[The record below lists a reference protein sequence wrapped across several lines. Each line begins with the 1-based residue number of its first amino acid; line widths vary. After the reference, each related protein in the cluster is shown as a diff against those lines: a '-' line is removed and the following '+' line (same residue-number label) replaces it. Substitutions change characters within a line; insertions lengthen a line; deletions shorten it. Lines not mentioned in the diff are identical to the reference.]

1 MKKILLYATIL
12 TLTCITQ
19 SCNSPEMGEP
29 IDTRI
34 VLIHFDDADSK
45 NYVVALFEH
54 IWTGNDSLYI
64 LQIQKVWGRPCIE
77 DSLSR
82 VPYIELDN
90 GYLLVKRQWSRQFAY
105 IVDHLQKEDLFLLT
119 NQHWEE
125 LETSPDSVAIS
136 DSASYAPAHMEGY
149 LFYPEAIEGTLYG
162 KRLIDQDYTWGS
174 DYMKRY
180 HFDFICCCDEDSAR
194 LAERDRQDALLNE
207 WAEMINQIIQKGL
220 FEKMLSYKNIPVKD
234 L

>member
-1 MKKILLYATIL
+1 MKKFLFYATIL

-29 IDTRI
+29 MDTEI
-34 VLIHFDDADSK
+34 VLVHFDNADSK

-54 IWTGNDSLYI
+54 IWTGKDSLVLAPMHRFASSSPCLEDI
-64 LQIQKVWGRPCIE
+64 LN
-77 DSLSR
+77 R

-90 GYLLVKRQWSRQFAY
+90 GYLLINRQWSNQFAHVIY
-105 IVDHLQKEDLFLLT
+105 ASSRNSVFLLT
-119 NQHWEE
+119 NQRWEE
-125 LETSPDSVAIS
+125 QETSPDFVAIS

-149 LFYPEAIEGTLYG
+149 LLRPEVIEETLYN
-162 KRLIDQDYTWGS
+162 KRLVNQDYTWGS

-180 HFDFICCCDEDSAR
+180 HFGFIKGYCDEDSVS
-194 LAERDRQDALLNE
+194 LAEMERQDALLNE
-207 WAEMINQIIQKGL
+207 WAEMINQTIQKGL
-220 FEKMLSYKNIPVKD
+220 FEKLLSYSRKY